1 MLGKKVCCF
10 FLLFF
15 FSPCFDRIRSRKGIL
30 SFDAGDDV
38 DAREGPRGDTG
49 GVQARIKSWRK

>member
-1 MLGKKVCCF
+1 MLF
-10 FLLFF
+10 FFVVF
-15 FSPCFDRIRSRKGIL
+15 FSPCFDRIRSREGIL

-49 GVQARIKSWRK
+49 GVQARIRSWRK